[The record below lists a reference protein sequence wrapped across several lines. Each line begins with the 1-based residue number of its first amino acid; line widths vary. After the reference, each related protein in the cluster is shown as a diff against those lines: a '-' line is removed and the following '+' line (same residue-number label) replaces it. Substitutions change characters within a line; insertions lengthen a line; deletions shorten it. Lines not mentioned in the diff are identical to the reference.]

1 MQDKQLTRHNVP
13 HNTVPYASQ
22 PTSNKQCTRNK
33 IAPTL
38 ATPEWKSDQRPS
50 AQELQPSNN
59 RYLNYSDGADAK
71 IPFQDIW
78 SNYDRSKN
86 ILPSHL
92 STTSGYL
99 YYPESRNG
107 KLPLQDKRKNQY
119 SSSSKARTELLTSI
133 TDIRAIPN
141 ISAARILHCQG
152 TWTSYISIYGPKI
165 PTHQWQSCGQTT
177 CTIQLSPQ

>member
-38 ATPEWKSDQRPS
+38 
-50 AQELQPSNN
+50 
-59 RYLNYSDGADAK
+59 
-71 IPFQDIW
+71 
-78 SNYDRSKN
+78 
-86 ILPSHL
+86 LPSGNQTRDRPLKNCNHQIMDT
-92 STTSGYL
+92 STILTGQMQKYHSKIYDQTTTDPRTSSHHIYRQATSGYL

-107 KLPLQDKRKNQY
+107 ILPLQDKRKNQY

-152 TWTSYISIYGPKI
+152 TWTSYIAIYGPKT

-177 CTIQLSPQ
+177 CTIQLFPQ